1 MLTGL
6 RGEARGLA
14 AADCPPM
21 SALRLSA
28 VFLAVAAVAGGA
40 GMGLPDAWDGLPR
53 ALCLGALVAFVV
65 TFLIGL
71 DKSAL
76 VRR

>member
-1 MLTGL
+1 M
-6 RGEARGLA
+6 R
-14 AADCPPM
+14 
-21 SALRLSA
+21 ALRLST

-40 GMGLPDAWDGLPR
+40 GMGLPDGWDGLPR
-53 ALCLGALVAFVV
+53 ALCLAALIGFVV

-71 DKSAL
+71 DRSAL